1 MSGAERG
8 TLAVMVSAPR
18 ADFEL
23 LTPLYEIIARPF
35 YLGDKPGSGQTIE
48 LVNNLL
54 AATGLIATCEAV
66 ALGVKAGLEATVM
79 IDVRNAGSAAP
90 MPAVTSSRVRSF
102 RVPSTT
108 ASPPV

>member
-1 MSGAERG
+1 
-8 TLAVMVSAPR
+8 MVSAPR

-35 YLGDKPGSGQTIE
+35 YLGDKPGSGQTMK

-54 AATGLIATCEAV
+54 AATGLIATREAV
-66 ALGVKAGLEATVM
+66 ALGVKAGLDATV
-79 IDVRNAGSAAP
+79 IDVLNAGSAAP
-90 MPAVTSSRVRSF
+90 TPAVTISRVRSF